1 MNSYMKSNVT
11 NQWTGYVKVG
21 ACLVTSTRP
30 EHKFDRNL
38 DVRDHERYSMHTT
51 ISPEIPNL
59 SNNSKI
65 INLSELFEP
74 KASSKTIQSANF
86 TEFAYTFINLITLKA
101 FCATFTFL
109 ERNALHLLLICVY
122 LLLRGIIQQNIVH
135 QWTFCKRMEEN

>member
-1 MNSYMKSNVT
+1 MT
-11 NQWTGYVKVG
+11 NKWTGNVKKVG

-30 EHKFDRNL
+30 EHKSDRNL

-51 ISPEIPNL
+51 SSPEIPNL

-86 TEFAYTFINLITLKA
+86 TEFAYILS
-101 FCATFTFL
+101 
-109 ERNALHLLLICVY
+109 
-122 LLLRGIIQQNIVH
+122 
-135 QWTFCKRMEEN
+135 

>member
-11 NQWTGYVKVG
+11 NKWTGYVKVG

-86 TEFAYTFINLITLKA
+86 TEFAYILS
-101 FCATFTFL
+101 
-109 ERNALHLLLICVY
+109 
-122 LLLRGIIQQNIVH
+122 
-135 QWTFCKRMEEN
+135 